1 MADSHAR
8 SPIRPLPLIII
19 LMVLDHVAFNGG
31 RVTVT
36 LFAINQGATPL
47 TVGVLLAMYALL
59 PALLSVSAGRWV
71 DRIGLGKPLLLGS
84 AFVGL
89 GMLVPFVFP
98 NIWALYLTSI
108 IVGVSF
114 MLINV
119 AAYHAVGELSAPE
132 DRAINFSYVSLG
144 FSTSS
149 FIAPVLSGVGIDNFG
164 HRATFLL
171 LALFTLLPVIAL
183 SFKVI
188 PFPAPKP
195 HVHHAGRGDVFDL
208 LRDVQ
213 LRRLF
218 ITMAILTVA
227 WDVYAFAIPVHGSA
241 IGLSASE
248 IGIVMGTF
256 AAATFA
262 VRLAI
267 PFVVNRIKPWTMLT
281 GALLVSGLSFAGLSF
296 AQNVGVMMVLVFC
309 LGMGL
314 GAPQP
319 MVLTLLHESA
329 PAGRSGEALGLRTTL
344 INGSQTVMPLIF
356 GAVGAALGML
366 PLFWTIGAALMGGSL
381 YARRIGR
388 LPGRRGPKAEP

>member
-1 MADSHAR
+1 LPDNSPR

-36 LFAINQGATPL
+36 LFAIKQGATPM
-47 TVGVLLAMYALL
+47 TVGMLLATYALL
-59 PALLSVSAGRWV
+59 PALLSVTAGRWM
-71 DRIGLGKPLLLGS
+71 DRVGLWKPLLLGS
-84 AFVGL
+84 VFVGI

-98 NIWALYLTSI
+98 SIWALYVTSI
-108 IVGVSF
+108 VVGVSF

-119 AAYHAVGELSAPE
+119 AAYHAVGELSTAE
-132 DRAINFSYVSLG
+132 DRAVNFSYVSLG

-171 LALFTLLPVIAL
+171 LALFTVLPVIAL
-183 SFKVI
+183 AFRVI
-188 PFPAPKP
+188 PFPQPQPRP
-195 HVHHAGRGDVFDL
+195 HEAGKGVVFDL
-208 LRDVQ
+208 LRDTA

-227 WDVYAFAIPVHGSA
+227 WDVYAFAIPVHGSH

-267 PFVVNRIKPWTMLT
+267 PFVVNRIRPWSMLT
-281 GALLVSGLSFAGLSF
+281 GSLLVAGLSFAGLSF
-296 AQNVGVMMVLVFC
+296 AQNVGVMMMLVFC

-329 PAGRSGEALGLRTTL
+329 PPGRAGEALGLRTTL

-356 GAVGAALGML
+356 GVVGAALGML
-366 PLFWTIGAALMGGSL
+366 PLFWTIGAALLGGSFF
-381 YARRIGR
+381 ARRIGR
-388 LPGRRGPKAEP
+388 QSSGPGAANG

>member
-1 MADSHAR
+1 MPDSSPR

-19 LMVLDHVAFNGG
+19 LMVLTHVAFNGG

-36 LFAINQGATPL
+36 LYAINLGATAL

-59 PALLSVSAGRWV
+59 PALLSVTAGRWM
-71 DRIGLGKPLLLGS
+71 DRVGLEKPLLLGS
-84 AFVGL
+84 VFVGL

-98 NIWALYLTSI
+98 SIWALYITSI
-108 IVGVSF
+108 VVGVSF

-119 AAYHAVGELSAPE
+119 AAYHAVGELSSPE
-132 DRAINFSYVSLG
+132 DRAVNFSYVSLG

-171 LALFTLLPVIAL
+171 LALFTVLPVMAL
-183 SFKVI
+183 AFKVI
-188 PFPAPKP
+188 PFPKP
-195 HVHHAGRGDVFDL
+195 QPHLQEAGHGDVFDL
-208 LRDVQ
+208 LRDTA

-227 WDVYAFAIPVHGSA
+227 WDVYAFAIPVHGSH

-267 PFVVNRIKPWTMLT
+267 PFVVHRIKPWSMLT
-281 GALLVSGLSFAGLSF
+281 GALLVAGLSFAGLSF

-329 PAGRSGEALGLRTTL
+329 PPGRAGEALGLRTTL

-366 PLFWTIGAALMGGSL
+366 PLFWTVGAALLGGSL
-381 YARRIGR
+381 YARHIGR
-388 LPGRRGPKAEP
+388 LPKEPDPPKH